1 MSKPTTKQLTDYL
14 YDYLESLDEFG
25 LEEEITSQWVEMKV
39 KYEREE
45 VEKQYE
51 EENEKTNR

>member
-25 LEEEITSQWVEMKV
+25 LEEEISPQWVEMKV